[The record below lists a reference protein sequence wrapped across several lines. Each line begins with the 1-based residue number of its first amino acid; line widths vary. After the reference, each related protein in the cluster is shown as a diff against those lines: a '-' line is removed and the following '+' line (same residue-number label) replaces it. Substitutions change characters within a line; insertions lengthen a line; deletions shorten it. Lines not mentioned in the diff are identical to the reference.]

1 MQIAIFG
8 GSFDPPHIGHQ
19 TITKKALKKLDID
32 LLVIVPAYLNPL
44 KVKSF
49 LDARTRFKLLK
60 KLFSK
65 KEKIEV
71 SSYEIDQERPVYSIE
86 TIKYMIERYK
96 PTKLYLIIG
105 ADNYKSFHLWD
116 SYEEIEK
123 LVTLV
128 VVTRDGIK
136 YKKTENVKRL
146 KVDIKISSTELRNT
160 FNLNYIPKKIRK
172 DVEKIWHKKGKNWT
186 KD

>member
-1 MQIAIFG
+1 VHIAIFG

-19 TITKKALKKLDID
+19 TIVKKALKKLDID
-32 LLVIVPAYLNPL
+32 LLLIVPAYLNPL

-49 LDARTRFKLLK
+49 LDAKTRFKLLK

-65 KEKIEV
+65 KESVKV
-71 SSYEIDQERPVYSIE
+71 SSFEIDMKRPVYSIE
-86 TIKYMIERYK
+86 TIKFVLKKYK
-96 PTKLYLIIG
+96 PEKLYLIIG

-116 SYEEIEK
+116 SFEEIEK

-136 YKKTENVKRL
+136 YNNNGNVKKL
-146 KVDIKISSTELRNT
+146 KVDIKI
-160 FNLNYIPKKIRK
+160 RK
-172 DVEKIWHKKGKNWT
+172 DVKNIWKEKGKI
-186 KD
+186 

>member
-19 TITKKALKKLDID
+19 TIAKKVLDKLDID
-32 LLVIVPAYLNPL
+32 LLIIVPAYLNPL

-49 LDARTRFKLLK
+49 LDAKTRFKLLK
-60 KLFSK
+60 KLFLK
-65 KEKIEV
+65 KEDIKV
-71 SSYEIDQERPVYSIE
+71 SAYEIKQGKSVYSIE
-86 TIKYMIERYK
+86 TIKYMIEKYK
-96 PTKLYLIIG
+96 PSKVYLVIG

-116 SYEEIEK
+116 KYEEILE
-123 LVTLV
+123 LVTLA

-136 YKKTENVKRL
+136 YKKSDDIKRI

-160 FNLNYIPKKIRK
+160 FNLEYIPKKIRK
-172 DVEKIWHKKGKNWT
+172 DVKNIWHKKGKN
-186 KD
+186 

>member
-1 MQIAIFG
+1 MHIAIFG

-19 TITKKALKKLDID
+19 TIAKRIIKKLDID
-32 LLVIVPAYLNPL
+32 MLIVMPAYLNPL

-65 KEKIEV
+65 KENIKV
-71 SSYEIDQERPVYSIE
+71 SDFEISQERPVYSIE
-86 TIKYMIERYK
+86 TIEYMIEKYQ
-96 PTKLYLIIG
+96 PTKVYLVIG
-105 ADNYKSFHLWD
+105 ADNYKSFHLWHN
-116 SYEEIEK
+116 YKEIKE

-128 VVTRDGIK
+128 VVTRDGFEYEKNDDI
-136 YKKTENVKRL
+136 KRL

-160 FNLNYIPKKIRK
+160 FNLDYITKKIRK
-172 DVEKIWHKKGKNWT
+172 DVQKIWHKKGKN
-186 KD
+186 

>member
-1 MQIAIFG
+1 MAIFG

-19 TITKKALKKLDID
+19 TIVKKALKKLDID
-32 LLVIVPAYLNPL
+32 LLLVVPAYLNPL

-49 LDARTRFKLLK
+49 LDAQTRFKLLK

-65 KEKIEV
+65 KEAVKV
-71 SSYEIDQERPVYSIE
+71 SSFEIDMKRPVYSIE
-86 TIKYMIERYK
+86 TINFVLKKYK
-96 PTKLYLIIG
+96 PKKLYLIIG

-116 SYEEIEK
+116 SFEEIEK

-136 YKKTENVKRL
+136 YNKKGNVKRL

-160 FNLNYIPKKIRK
+160 FSLDYIPKKIRK
-172 DVEKIWHKKGKNWT
+172 DVKNIWKEKGKI
-186 KD
+186 

>member
-19 TITKKALKKLDID
+19 AISKKIIKKLDID

-49 LDARTRFKLLK
+49 LDAKTRYNLLK

-65 KEKIEV
+65 KEKIKV
-71 SSYEIDQERPVYSIE
+71 SKYEISQERAVYSIE
-86 TIKYMIERYK
+86 TIRYMIKKYNPSK
-96 PTKLYLIIG
+96 IYLIIG
-105 ADNYKSFHLWD
+105 ADNYKSFHLWNN
-116 SYEEIEK
+116 YKEIKE

-128 VVTRDGIK
+128 VVTRDGYK
-136 YKKTENVKRL
+136 YEKNEDIKRL

-160 FNLNYIPKKIRK
+160 FNLHYIPKKIRK
-172 DVEKIWHKKGKNWT
+172 DVQKIWHKKGKN
-186 KD
+186 

>member
-1 MQIAIFG
+1 VHIAIFG

-19 TITKKALKKLDID
+19 TIAKRIIKKLDID
-32 LLVIVPAYLNPL
+32 MLIVMPAYLNPL

-65 KEKIEV
+65 KENIKV
-71 SSYEIDQERPVYSIE
+71 SDFEISQERPVYSIE
-86 TIKYMIERYK
+86 TIEYMIEKYQ
-96 PTKLYLIIG
+96 PTKVYLVIG
-105 ADNYKSFHLWD
+105 ADNYKSFHLWHN
-116 SYEEIEK
+116 YKEIKE

-128 VVTRDGIK
+128 VVTRDGFEYEKNDDI
-136 YKKTENVKRL
+136 KRL

-160 FNLNYIPKKIRK
+160 FNLDYIPKKIRK
-172 DVEKIWHKKGKNWT
+172 DVQKIWHKKGKN
-186 KD
+186 

>member
-19 TITKKALKKLDID
+19 TIAKRIIKKLDID
-32 LLVIVPAYLNPL
+32 LLVVVPSFLNPL

-49 LDARTRFKLLK
+49 LDAKTRFKLLK

-65 KEKIEV
+65 KERIKV
-71 SSYEIDQERPVYSIE
+71 SNFEIKKERPVYSIE
-86 TIKYMIERYK
+86 TIKYMIEKYQPSK
-96 PTKLYLIIG
+96 VYLVIG

-116 SYEEIEK
+116 SYKEIRE

-128 VVTRDGIK
+128 VVTRDGFEYEKKDDIK
-136 YKKTENVKRL
+136 HVK
-146 KVDIKISSTELRNT
+146 VNIKISSTELRNT
-160 FNLNYIPKKIRK
+160 FNIDYIPKKIRK
-172 DVEKIWHKKGKNWT
+172 DVNKIWHKKGKI
-186 KD
+186 